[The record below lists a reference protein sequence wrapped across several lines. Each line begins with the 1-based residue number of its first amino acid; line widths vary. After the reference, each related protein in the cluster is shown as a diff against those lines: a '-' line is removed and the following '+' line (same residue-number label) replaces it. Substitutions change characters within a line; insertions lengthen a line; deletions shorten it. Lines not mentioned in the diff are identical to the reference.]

1 MIKLKNNFNYTK
13 GFKTKKNMAIK
24 RMRIK
29 IEIPSKFYLLLNIEI
44 EKKNQFNKKIKKR
57 MRIKTEIRNTNK
69 NFFYG

>member
-24 RMRIK
+24 RTRIK

-69 NFFYG
+69 IFFYG

>member
-1 MIKLKNNFNYTK
+1 
-13 GFKTKKNMAIK
+13 MAIK

-69 NFFYG
+69 NFIYG

>member
-44 EKKNQFNKKIKKR
+44 EKKNQFNKKKK
-57 MRIKTEIRNTNK
+57 KE
-69 NFFYG
+69 

>member
-13 GFKTKKNMAIK
+13 GFKTKKNMTIK

-44 EKKNQFNKKIKKR
+44 EKKNQFNKRQKKR
-57 MRIKTEIRNTNK
+57 MRIKTEIKNTNK
-69 NFFYG
+69 NFIYG

>member
-44 EKKNQFNKKIKKR
+44 EKKNQFNKKTKKR

-69 NFFYG
+69 NFIYG

>member
-13 GFKTKKNMAIK
+13 GFKTKKNMTIK

-44 EKKNQFNKKIKKR
+44 EKKNQFNKKTKK
-57 MRIKTEIRNTNK
+57 KE
-69 NFFYG
+69 

>member
-69 NFFYG
+69 NFIYG